1 MKHISFVLFLIVAVL
16 LHLPP
21 TATAAPPERLRYI
34 VVLHDDE
41 QLPATTARDI
51 AGKVGG
57 EVGFIYQHALKGFS
71 ITVPEQAVA
80 GLEKNPRV
88 KYVETDNLRY
98 TFAQT
103 IPTGV
108 QRIFAAANPDIDID
122 GNDDARV
129 DADVAVIDTGIDLQ
143 HPDLQVMNGVNCTG
157 TLFNTKC
164 VAGGDDD
171 HYHGTHVAGIIGAL
185 DNGIQSEQ

>member
-1 MKHISFVLFLIVAVL
+1 
-16 LHLPP
+16 
-21 TATAAPPERLRYI
+21 
-34 VVLHDDE
+34 
-41 QLPATTARDI
+41 
-51 AGKVGG
+51 
-57 EVGFIYQHALKGFS
+57 
-71 ITVPEQAVA
+71 
-80 GLEKNPRV
+80 
-88 KYVETDNLRY
+88 VETDNLRY

-164 VAGGDDD
+164 VAAAMTTLPRDPCGR
-171 HYHGTHVAGIIGAL
+171 HHRAL